1 MNTTTNIILETMIEN
16 ALTPTLHKSK
26 NRSFHREQNLKH
38 KAEDRKKR
46 GWVRG
51 ADAYKKCMSKKGI
64 GQDKKYKGEV
74 CRSLIP
80 SNSRCTKGWE
90 RIAGNR
96 EGFKFSYIYS
106 VT

>member
-1 MNTTTNIILETMIEN
+1 MNTTTNIILETMMEN
-16 ALTPTLHKSK
+16 LIPVQHKSK
-26 NRSFHREQNLKH
+26 SYGFHRQQNLKH

-96 EGFKFSYIYS
+96 EGFKFSYIWS

>member
-1 MNTTTNIILETMIEN
+1 MSNTTNMIILETMMAN
-16 ALTPTLHKSK
+16 LVPTQYKSK
-26 NRSFHREQNLKH
+26 DRSFHREQNLKH
-38 KAEDRKKR
+38 KASDRQKR

-51 ADAYKKCMSKKGI
+51 ADKYKKVMSHKGI
-64 GQDKKYKGEV
+64 WQDKKYKGEI

-80 SNSRCTKGWE
+80 SNSSHTKGWE
-90 RIAGNR
+90 AIAGRR